1 MSELRLPRLLSD
13 GVVLQRRK
21 TIHIWGWDEA
31 GVRITV
37 SLTESIEG
45 SISSE
50 TVLSSASISCGE
62 NGRFDIYLPARESGG
77 PYRLTVSDDQGQK
90 VTVNDVC
97 IGLVWFCT
105 GQSNMELPVNRVKDK
120 YPELL
125 NIADNNTI
133 RTFKIIEDSSFEGPL
148 EELNSGSWTSVN
160 KESIINFSAT
170 AFFFA
175 QNLQEITGQTIGFI
189 NASLGGSRISS
200 WMSREMLEGHDELL
214 AEADK
219 YSDAEFRKH
228 VMKSNMENGD
238 AWRKNLYESDLG
250 IKEHWENADA
260 QEIGSKDDWKPFQI
274 PFFFKGTEL
283 DGFIGSVWFRRKF
296 DLPKELAG
304 KKARLFLGT
313 IVDNDV
319 VFVNG
324 QRVGDTPYQYP
335 PRKYDIPE
343 GLTRGKDNT
352 IVIRVCVETGLGRF
366 TPGKEYKIFNDKASV
381 RLDSFDGLQKGEWN
395 KHWEYRIGT
404 KCEMIPPTD
413 FINWKSTG
421 LYNAMTYPCHNFP
434 IDGVIWYQGESNVED
449 GYDYNELTKRQIEG
463 YRKAWN
469 EENLPFIGVQLP
481 NFTIDCPVPDDWG
494 RFRLTQAKM
503 LDIPGTGMAVTLGL
517 GEDNDLHPVTKEP
530 IGKRLALW
538 AAHLKYCYNGEYT
551 GPEVESVSRI
561 VDKDGNKAFE
571 IKLSHAKELKVLDA
585 GKGTLIKD
593 LYVRCGNER
602 VSTKVIINS
611 DNGGLL
617 VYVEDDKAYEE
628 ASEIM
633 YCVDNTYEG
642 GLISNETDIPMGPFL
657 EVIDGNKKDKR
668 TDKKLA

>member
-1 MSELRLPRLLSD
+1 MSKLILPRLLSD

-21 TIHIWGWDEA
+21 AIHIWGWDEKNA
-31 GVRITV
+31 QITV
-37 SLTESIEG
+37 SLIEKLQD
-45 SISSE
+45 SISE
-50 TVLSSASISCGE
+50 DNIISSASISCNDE
-62 NGRFDIYLPARESGG
+62 GRFDIYLPARESGG
-77 PYRLTVSDDQGQK
+77 PYKLVVADDRGES
-90 VTVNDVC
+90 VTVDNVM

-125 NIADNNTI
+125 EIADNNMI

-148 EELNSGSWTSVN
+148 EELKSGSWTSVN
-160 KESIINFSAT
+160 KETIINFSAT
-170 AFFFA
+170 AYFFA
-175 QNLQEITGQTIGFI
+175 RNLQDITGQTIGFI

-200 WMSREMLEGHDELL
+200 WMGREMLEGYDELL

-219 YSDAEFRKH
+219 YSDAEFRKQ
-228 VMKSNMENGD
+228 VAKSNMENGD
-238 AWRKNLYESDLG
+238 AWRNNLYETDLG
-250 IKEHWENADA
+250 ISEHWEAWDGSDDADD
-260 QEIGSKDDWKPFQI
+260 QWKEFAI
-274 PFFFKGTEL
+274 PSFFKGTEL

-304 KKARLFLGT
+304 QKARLFLGT

-343 GLTRGKDNT
+343 GLTREKDNT

-366 TPGKEYKIFNDKASV
+366 TPDKDYKIFNDKCSV
-381 RLDSFDGLQKGEWN
+381 RLDSFDGSTNGKWD
-395 KHWEYRIGT
+395 KHWKYRIGA
-404 KCEMIPPTD
+404 KCDMIPPTD

-463 YRKAWN
+463 YRKVWN

-481 NFTIDCPVPDDWG
+481 NFTIDCPIDDDWG
-494 RFRLTQAKM
+494 RFRLTQRGI
-503 LDIPGTGMAVTLGL
+503 LDIPGTGLVVTLGL

-538 AAHLKYCYNGEYT
+538 ASHLKYGYNGEYV
-551 GPEVESVSRI
+551 GPEVVSAQKI
-561 VDKDGNKAFE
+561 VDRNGKKAIE
-571 IKLSHAKELKVLDA
+571 VKLSHAGGLKVMDA
-585 GKGTLIKD
+585 GKGTEITD
-593 LYVRCGNER
+593 LFVITRKEK
-602 VSTKVIINS
+602 VQSKVIIDT

-617 VYVEDDKAYEE
+617 VYIEDDKAYEE
-628 ASEIM
+628 AKEIM
-633 YCVDNTYEG
+633 WCCDNTYSG
-642 GLISNETDIPMGPFL
+642 GLITNETEIPMGPFL
-657 EVIDGNKKDKR
+657 EIIEGTGNDE
-668 TDKKLA
+668 DKKSKRPA